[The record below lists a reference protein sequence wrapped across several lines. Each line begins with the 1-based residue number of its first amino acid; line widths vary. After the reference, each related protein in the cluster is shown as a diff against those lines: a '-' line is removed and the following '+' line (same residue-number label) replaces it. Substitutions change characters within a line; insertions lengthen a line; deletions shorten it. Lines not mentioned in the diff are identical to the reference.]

1 LVSFSILVIRLILLF
16 QDPARQTAGIARKLA
31 VALLRE
37 NADARMVA
45 LHPCTEMAKIP
56 VG

>member
-1 LVSFSILVIRLILLF
+1 LVSFSILVIRLILFF